1 GFWYGGWFAFVSV
14 LLAAVLVRL
23 AFVRR
28 LPRAARGVAGVLALV
43 VLGPEFYTNGLSL
56 VDSRPGT
63 HARPCHNQPP
73 GYLGGQY
80 TGMGLGLVVAVA
92 LVVLR
97 WRWRRDRVLAREAK
111 AARRSGRN
119 SPPTAPPPTLPG
131 GPPTAP

>member
-1 GFWYGGWFAFVSV
+1 FAFVSV

-28 LPRAARGVAGVLALV
+28 LPRAARVVAVVLALV
-43 VLGPEFYTNGLSL
+43 VLVPEFYTIGLSL
-56 VDSRPGT
+56 SDSRPGT
-63 HARPCHNQPP
+63 NAGRIHNDAP

-80 TGMGLGLVVAVA
+80 TGMGLGLMVAVA

-111 AARRSGRN
+111 A
-119 SPPTAPPPTLPG
+119 
-131 GPPTAP
+131 